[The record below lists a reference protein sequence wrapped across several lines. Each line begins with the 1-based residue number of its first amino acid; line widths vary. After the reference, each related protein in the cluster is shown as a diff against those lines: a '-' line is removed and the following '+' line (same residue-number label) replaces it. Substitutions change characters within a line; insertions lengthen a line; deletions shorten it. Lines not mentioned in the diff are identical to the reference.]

1 MILTIMNQ
9 VKLGFTIDG
18 GEKFKYVSEDENT
31 VFFKDKDG
39 NLVSI
44 DIKVKGYSDNLMGD
58 KFEIK
63 YKDKTIL
70 VDNTKWMDEGT
81 IITLSNGKEYRRIWT
96 NVDFIK
102 EDYTETPFDVK
113 LVDGIYSTY
122 SYTKGSSVYTLLLMT
137 IPGIFYSL
145 ANIMYPGKLWRIGH
159 IFTISGG
166 EPTEW
171 AISSSKIGGTILL
184 MTILFAPPLFTLIQ

>member
-1 MILTIMNQ
+1 
-9 VKLGFTIDG
+9 
-18 GEKFKYVSEDENT
+18 
-31 VFFKDKDG
+31 
-39 NLVSI
+39 
-44 DIKVKGYSDNLMGD
+44 MGD

-184 MTILFAPPLFTLIQ
+184 MTILFAPLFTLIQ